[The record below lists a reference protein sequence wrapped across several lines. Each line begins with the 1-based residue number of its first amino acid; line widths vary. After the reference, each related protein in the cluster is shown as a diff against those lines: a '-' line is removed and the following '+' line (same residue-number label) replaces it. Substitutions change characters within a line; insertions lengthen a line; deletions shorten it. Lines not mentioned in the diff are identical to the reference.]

1 MLLANV
7 SVSPSVRN
15 TARRAFDGAC
25 EELGLGDFS
34 LDVAKRERLAQEMQ
48 RLVCKGERDPVVLQR
63 TAVSQFKY
71 SESDV
76 IA

>member
-34 LDVAKRERLAQEMQ
+34 LDVAKRERLAQEME
-48 RLVCKGERDPVVLQR
+48 RLVCKGGAPGRPAENCGLAIQVQR
-63 TAVSQFKY
+63 SQT
-71 SESDV
+71 
-76 IA
+76 

>member
-7 SVSPSVRN
+7 SVSQSVRN

-25 EELGLGDFS
+25 EELGLGAFS
-34 LDVAKRERLAQEMQ
+34 LDVAKRERLAREME
-48 RLVCKGERDPVVLQR
+48 RLVCKGERDPAVLQR
-63 TAVSQFKY
+63 TAVSQLKY

>member
-7 SVSPSVRN
+7 SVSQSVRN

-25 EELGLGDFS
+25 EELGLGGFS
-34 LDVAKRERLAQEMQ
+34 LDVAKRERLAHEME

-63 TAVSQFKY
+63 IAVSQFKY
-71 SESDV
+71 SE
-76 IA
+76 